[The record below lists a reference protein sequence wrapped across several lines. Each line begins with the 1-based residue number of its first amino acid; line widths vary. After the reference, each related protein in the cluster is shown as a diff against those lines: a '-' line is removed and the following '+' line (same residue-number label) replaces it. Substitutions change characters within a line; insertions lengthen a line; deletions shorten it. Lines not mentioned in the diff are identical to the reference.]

1 MNDSIRYCLNKR
13 TIQSAIVQTNEQF
26 DPLSF
31 ERTNDSIRY
40 RSNERFDPLS
50 FERTTNLLPHRLNKQ
65 FSTPSFEQTIHYA
78 IIRTNDRLRLCPN
91 KRTTPQDPIQDHHS
105 PQSYGLN
112 SEPNAHPSRA
122 NNGTSRNHSALDVE
136 TGHSSIKRVRR
147 GKNVKRWALNRNKAN
162 APLEGSTSINQTD
175 QEAEPNNL
183 PASHP
188 THNNNI
194 QQNQENIYFYYVPPA
209 RQEDPNPMD
218 YVAVVNNNGPQMG
231 GAMWA
236 DGWRKSYKKESFGW
250 YCSVGKLVK
259 MMRLANYNPQ
269 DEASSIKE
277 ASDFISIQLQHL
289 APGVFQHYR
298 ETLINNNLPSMA
310 HMEYPLPYDALD
322 FASFLTFTMY
332 NFHNGPHKDTDCNNW
347 TLVCWIPIFNP
358 LNSSDD
364 DPILADDGYDMFGG
378 QFTFRDFQVCLDL
391 HRPDLH
397 HDIGVT
403 LCVFRSNNHTHQTLP
418 GASPSD
424 RYTRI
429 GFSCRMFQAMTQAVV
444 AYINGTAPH
453 LAVAGQEKQISNA
466 QKKL

>member
-1 MNDSIRYCLNKR
+1 
-13 TIQSAIVQTNEQF
+13 
-26 DPLSF
+26 
-31 ERTNDSIRY
+31 
-40 RSNERFDPLS
+40 
-50 FERTTNLLPHRLNKQ
+50 
-65 FSTPSFEQTIHYA
+65 
-78 IIRTNDRLRLCPN
+78 
-91 KRTTPQDPIQDHHS
+91 
-105 PQSYGLN
+105 
-112 SEPNAHPSRA
+112 
-122 NNGTSRNHSALDVE
+122 
-136 TGHSSIKRVRR
+136 
-147 GKNVKRWALNRNKAN
+147 
-162 APLEGSTSINQTD
+162 
-175 QEAEPNNL
+175 
-183 PASHP
+183 
-188 THNNNI
+188 
-194 QQNQENIYFYYVPPA
+194 
-209 RQEDPNPMD
+209 MD

-298 ETLINNNLPSMA
+298 KTLINNNLPSMA

-429 GFSCRMFQAMTQAVV
+429 GFSC
-444 AYINGTAPH
+444 
-453 LAVAGQEKQISNA
+453 
-466 QKKL
+466 

>member
-1 MNDSIRYCLNKR
+1 MAGSG
-13 TIQSAIVQTNEQF
+13 
-26 DPLSF
+26 
-31 ERTNDSIRY
+31 
-40 RSNERFDPLS
+40 
-50 FERTTNLLPHRLNKQ
+50 
-65 FSTPSFEQTIHYA
+65 
-78 IIRTNDRLRLCPN
+78 
-91 KRTTPQDPIQDHHS
+91 HS
-105 PQSYGLN
+105 PIPMN
-112 SEPNAHPSRA
+112 SSN
-122 NNGTSRNHSALDVE
+122 
-136 TGHSSIKRVRR
+136 KRVRPR
-147 GKNVKRWALNRNKAN
+147 KNVKHWVLNQNKAN

-175 QEAEPNNL
+175 QEAEPDNI
-183 PASHP
+183 PASHS

-194 QQNQENIYFYYVPPA
+194 QQNQENIYFYYVTPS
-209 RQEDPNPMD
+209 RQEDPNPSEIITTQNTLQHYHHLTHGTCVVAPRGGAAFCKVKYITFTSMSRQQLQGWEKLVCHFFDRMD

-277 ASDFISIQLQHL
+277 ATDFISIQLQHL

-358 LNSSDD
+358 LNSSED
-364 DPILADDGYDMFGG
+364 DPILADDGYNMFGG

-391 HRPDLH
+391 HRPGLH
-397 HDIGVT
+397 QDIGVT
-403 LCVFRSNNHTHQTLP
+403 LCAFRSNDHTHQTLP

-429 GFSCRMFQAMTQAVV
+429 GFSCQMSQAMTQAVV
-444 AYINGTAPH
+444 AYINGTALH
-453 LAVAGQEKQISNA
+453 LVVAGQEKQISNA